1 MMRVT
6 NTLIQ
11 RNAALSLQQNLQ
23 AMAKA
28 QEQVSSGQ
36 KYTAFSDDPQ
46 AQSSIMRA
54 SSSLRALD
62 QYKRNIDDATARANL
77 EDSVLQQLGGS
88 VDRATQIALQ
98 EGTSTATAATRLS
111 AKAEVD
117 GLIDS
122 AVGLGNTKYQ
132 TDYLFGGNDVT
143 DAPLSNAPPFYTG
156 TAADSGAHTTEIAA
170 GQVFKSN
177 HNAKE
182 IFLDTGT
189 LQALRDLS
197 TALGANDTAGIATAS
212 AALQASQ
219 QGIQALVGDLG
230 ARENQL
236 DNAGSNLDALKTS
249 LTTFKSNLSDVD
261 QEAAITELVTRQT
274 AYQSAMLA
282 TSRVIGMTLTDYL
295 K

>member
-11 RNAALSLQQNLQ
+11 RNATITLQQNLQ

-28 QEQVSSGQ
+28 QAQVSSGQ

-46 AQSSIMRA
+46 AQSSVMQT

-62 QYKRNIDDATARANL
+62 QYKRNIDDATSRANM
-77 EDSVLQQLGGS
+77 EDSVLQQLGDS
-88 VDRATQIALQ
+88 VTQATQIAMQ
-98 EGTSTATAATRLS
+98 EGNATSTAATRQT
-111 AKAEVD
+111 AKAQID
-117 GLIDS
+117 SIIDS
-122 AVGLGNTKYQ
+122 AVALGNTKYQ
-132 TDYLFGGNDVT
+132 NDYLFGGNDVT
-143 DAPLSNAPPFYTG
+143 DAPLSNTPPFYTG
-156 TAADSGAHTTEIAA
+156 AAADSGAHTTEIAA
-170 GQVFKSN
+170 GQIFKSN

-189 LQALRDLS
+189 LQALKDLS
-197 TALGANDTAGIATAS
+197 TALGANDTVGIAAAS
-212 AALQASQ
+212 ASLQSAQ
-219 QGIQALVGDLG
+219 QGIQAVVGDLG

-236 DNAGSNLDALKTS
+236 DNAGSNLDALKTN
-249 LTTFKSNLSDVD
+249 LTTFKSNLSEVD
-261 QEAAITELVTRQT
+261 QETAITELVTRQT

>member
-11 RNAALSLQQNLQ
+11 RNATITLQQNLQ

-28 QEQVSSGQ
+28 QAQVSSGQ

-46 AQSSIMRA
+46 AQSSVMQT

-62 QYKRNIDDATARANL
+62 QYKRNIDDATSRANM
-77 EDSVLQQLGGS
+77 EDSVLQQLGDS
-88 VDRATQIALQ
+88 VTQATQIAMQ
-98 EGTSTATAATRLS
+98 EGNATSTAATRLT
-111 AKAEVD
+111 AKAQID
-117 GLIDS
+117 SIIDS
-122 AVGLGNTKYQ
+122 AVALGNTKYQ
-132 TDYLFGGNDVT
+132 NDYLFGGNDVT
-143 DAPLSNAPPFYTG
+143 DAPLSNTPPFYTG
-156 TAADSGAHTTEIAA
+156 AAADSGAHTTEIAA
-170 GQVFKSN
+170 GQIFKSN

-189 LQALRDLS
+189 LQALKDLS
-197 TALGANDTAGIATAS
+197 TALGANDTVGIAAAS
-212 AALQASQ
+212 ASLQSAQ
-219 QGIQALVGDLG
+219 QGIQAVVGDLG

-236 DNAGSNLDALKTS
+236 DNAGSNLDALKTN
-249 LTTFKSNLSDVD
+249 LTTFKSSLSEVD
-261 QEAAITELVTRQT
+261 QETAITELVTRQT

>member
-11 RNAALSLQQNLQ
+11 RNATITLQQNLQ

-28 QEQVSSGQ
+28 QAQVSSGQ

-46 AQSSIMRA
+46 AQSSVMQT

-62 QYKRNIDDATARANL
+62 QYKRNIDDATSRANM
-77 EDSVLQQLGGS
+77 EDSVLQQLGDS
-88 VDRATQIALQ
+88 VTQATQIAMQ
-98 EGTSTATAATRLS
+98 EGNATSTAATRLT
-111 AKAEVD
+111 AKAQID
-117 GLIDS
+117 SIIDS
-122 AVGLGNTKYQ
+122 AVALGNTKYQ
-132 TDYLFGGNDVT
+132 NDYLFGGNDVT
-143 DAPLSNAPPFYTG
+143 DAPLSNTPPFYTG
-156 TAADSGAHTTEIAA
+156 AAADSGAHTTEIAA
-170 GQVFKSN
+170 GQIFKSN

-189 LQALRDLS
+189 LQALKDLS
-197 TALGANDTAGIATAS
+197 TALGANDTVGITAAS
-212 AALQASQ
+212 ASLQSAQ
-219 QGIQALVGDLG
+219 QGIQAVVGDLG

-236 DNAGSNLDALKTS
+236 DNAGSNLDALKTN
-249 LTTFKSNLSDVD
+249 LTTFKSSLSEVD
-261 QEAAITELVTRQT
+261 QETAITELVTRQT

>member
-11 RNAALSLQQNLQ
+11 RNATITLQQNLQ

-28 QEQVSSGQ
+28 QAQVSSGQ

-46 AQSSIMRA
+46 AQSSVMQT

-62 QYKRNIDDATARANL
+62 QYKRNIDDATSRANM
-77 EDSVLQQLGGS
+77 EDSVLQQLGDS
-88 VDRATQIALQ
+88 VTQATQIAMQ
-98 EGTSTATAATRLS
+98 EGNATSTAATRLT
-111 AKAEVD
+111 AKAQID
-117 GLIDS
+117 SIIDS
-122 AVGLGNTKYQ
+122 AVALGNTKYQ
-132 TDYLFGGNDVT
+132 SDYLFGGNDVT
-143 DAPLSNAPPFYTG
+143 DAPLSNTPPFYTG
-156 TAADSGAHTTEIAA
+156 AAADSGAHTTEIAA
-170 GQVFKSN
+170 GQIFKSN

-189 LQALRDLS
+189 LQALKDLS
-197 TALGANDTAGIATAS
+197 TALGANDTVGIAAAS
-212 AALQASQ
+212 ASLQSAQ
-219 QGIQALVGDLG
+219 QGIQAVVGDLG

-236 DNAGSNLDALKTS
+236 DNAGSNLDALKTN
-249 LTTFKSNLSDVD
+249 LTTFKSSLSEVD
-261 QEAAITELVTRQT
+261 QETAITELVTRQT